1 MVRKDA
7 PLKTGAKRVPQ
18 GLARV
23 RKELP
28 PPPKVFKSK
37 KAASRRQLKE
47 DLRKELKESQKP

>member
-1 MVRKDA
+1 M
-7 PLKTGAKRVPQ
+7 KTAVKRVPP

-37 KAASRRQLKE
+37 KAASRKRMKEELRKEFE
-47 DLRKELKESQKP
+47 DLREPSR